1 MEQIKNKIDKL
12 KDTIAY
18 HNHLYYVED
27 NPKISD
33 FEYDKLMKA
42 LEGLEKEYP
51 ALITPD
57 SPTQRIG
64 GKALEGF
71 ETVVHTVPMQSL
83 NDVFNIQQLK
93 EFDQRVRSS
102 LGVSE
107 VEYIVELKID
117 GLSVSLEYQ
126 EGVFMRGSTR
136 GDGVVGEDV
145 THNLRTIK
153 SIPLKLRENIA
164 YLEVRGEVFISR
176 SDFMALNAQREAE
189 DQPLFANP
197 RNAAAGSLRQLDA
210 KMTAKRKLDI
220 YLFNI
225 QQIQGKAFDTH
236 LESLAYLKDQGLKV
250 IPVEQTFTD
259 IEKVHEEIM
268 RIGSERNKLPFEID
282 GAVVKVNY
290 LKYREGLG
298 TTSKSP
304 RWAVAYKFPA
314 ARKPTQIKD
323 IYVQVGR
330 TGALTP
336 NAILEP
342 VKLAGTTVGRATL
355 HNIDYIREKDIR
367 IGDIVIVQK
376 AGDIIPEVVEV
387 IKDKRTG
394 SEKEFDM
401 PKKCPTCG
409 ADVVREEGEAVT
421 RCTGISCPAQF
432 LRNIIHFASRDA
444 MDIDGLGPAIIEQLL
459 EKKRIASAAD
469 LYYLNAETLTGLE
482 RMGEKSANNLLNAIE
497 KSKQNDLSRLLFG
510 FGIRLIGQ
518 RAAQIIAQAFG
529 SIDALMQVSVEQLTA
544 IHEIGEKMAESFVQF
559 MQQEQTHDTI
569 EKLRKAGV
577 NLENKQE
584 EKKEDNRFEGMTFVL
599 TGTLNE
605 YTRSE
610 AKALIEK
617 YGGSVSVSVS
627 KNTAYVLAGEK
638 AGSKLEKA
646 QALGVEI
653 IDEQAFKQLIQ

>member
-1 MEQIKNKIDKL
+1 MEQVKSKIDKL

-33 FEYDKLMKA
+33 FEYDQLMKE
-42 LEGLEKEYP
+42 LESLEKKHPE
-51 ALITPD
+51 LITPD
-57 SPTQRIG
+57 SPTQRVC
-64 GKALEGF
+64 GKPIEGF

-83 NDVFNIQQLK
+83 TDVFNAQQLRD
-93 EFDQRVRSS
+93 FDQRVRSS
-102 LGVSE
+102 LGVSDI
-107 VEYIVELKID
+107 EYIVELKID

-126 EGVFMRGSTR
+126 EGAFTRGSTR
-136 GDGVVGEDV
+136 GDGIVGEDV

-153 SIPLKLRENIA
+153 SIPLKLRESIP

-189 DQPLFANP
+189 EQPLFANP
-197 RNAAAGSLRQLDA
+197 RNAAAGSLRQLDM

-225 QQIQGKAFDTH
+225 QQIQGKTFDTH
-236 LESLAYLKDQGLKV
+236 LDSLAYLKAQGLKV

-259 IEKVHEEIM
+259 IEKVYEEIM
-268 RIGSERNKLPFEID
+268 RIGSERSSLSFEID
-282 GAVVKVNY
+282 GAVVKVND
-290 LKYREGLG
+290 LKYREVLG
-298 TTSKSP
+298 ATSKSP

-314 ARKPTQIKD
+314 EQKSTRIKD

-342 VKLAGTTVGRATL
+342 LKLAGTTVGRATL

-367 IGDIVIVQK
+367 IGDTVIVQK

-387 IKDKRTG
+387 IKEKRTG
-394 SEKEFDM
+394 SEKEFYM
-401 PKKCPTCG
+401 PNQCPTCG

-421 RCTGISCPAQF
+421 RCTGLSCPAQL

-459 EKKRIASAAD
+459 EKKLIKGAAD
-469 LYYLNAETLTGLE
+469 LYYLSFNELVSLE
-482 RMGEKSANNLLNAIE
+482 RMGEKSANNLLSAIE

-529 SIDALMQVSVEQLTA
+529 SIDALMKVNVEQLAA
-544 IHEIGEKMAESFVQF
+544 IHEIGEKMADSFVQF

-569 EKLRKAGV
+569 EKLRKVGV
-577 NLENKQE
+577 NLENNQE
-584 EKKEDNRFEGMTFVL
+584 EKKEDSRFEGLTFVL
-599 TGTLNE
+599 TGTLYE

-617 YGGSVSVSVS
+617 YGGKVSGSVS

-638 AGSKLEKA
+638 AGSKLDKA
-646 QALGVEI
+646 RELEVKV
-653 IDEQAFKQLIQ
+653 IDEQGFKQLL